1 MILHTFFRL
10 DKSVKYAYL
19 NWRKGKRLMEQ
30 PNRRGECMSAP
41 VLSVKN
47 LVKRYKEKIAL
58 DHFNLDVAKG
68 EVLGL
73 LGPNGCGKTT
83 AINCI
88 LSLLKHDKGEIRI
101 FDEPMSPDAF
111 AIKRKIG
118 LVPQEVSVYYDF
130 TVKQNIDYFCG
141 LYIDNGAERKKLVE
155 EAIDFV
161 GLNNYESYKAKKL
174 SGGLLRRLN
183 IACGIAHKPE
193 LIFLDEPTVAVD
205 AQSRNFILS
214 GIRKLVQN
222 GSTIV
227 YTTHYLE
234 EAEQLCDR
242 MVIMDNGRDI
252 ANGTFDE
259 LKDLIRTSEKV
270 IVEFVGLHDT
280 ADSIMEALKTI
291 PHVTGVV
298 QNGSEWLIT
307 FENSINNLNELILF
321 INKRQLAYRKLYSE
335 RPSLSDIFLE
345 LTGKELRD

>member
-1 MILHTFFRL
+1 
-10 DKSVKYAYL
+10 
-19 NWRKGKRLMEQ
+19 MEQ
-30 PNRRGECMSAP
+30 PNRRGECMSTP

-58 DHFNLDVAKG
+58 DHFNLAVAKG

-88 LSLLKHDKGEIRI
+88 LSLLKYDKGEIRI
-101 FDEPMSPDAF
+101 FDEPMRPDDF

-130 TVKQNIDYFCG
+130 TVTQNIDYFCG

-214 GIRKLVQN
+214 GIRKLAQN
-222 GSTIV
+222 GITIV

-270 IVEFVGLHDT
+270 VVEFVGLHDT
-280 ADSIMEALKTI
+280 ADSIIEALKTI

>member
-1 MILHTFFRL
+1 
-10 DKSVKYAYL
+10 
-19 NWRKGKRLMEQ
+19 
-30 PNRRGECMSAP
+30 MSAS

-58 DHFNLDVAKG
+58 DHFNLEVTKG

-88 LSLLKHDKGEIRI
+88 LSLLKYDKGEIKI
-101 FDEPMSPDAF
+101 FDEPMRPDAF
-111 AIKRKIG
+111 SIKRKIG

-141 LYIDNGAERKKLVE
+141 LYIDNGSERKTLVQ

-161 GLNNYESYKAKKL
+161 GLNNYASYKAKKL

-193 LIFLDEPTVAVD
+193 LIFFDEPTVAVD

-214 GIRKLVQN
+214 GIRKLAHN
-222 GSTIV
+222 GATIV

-234 EAEQLCDR
+234 EAERLCDR
-242 MVIMDNGRDI
+242 MVIMDNGRDS

-270 IVEFVGLHDT
+270 VVEFVDLHDT
-280 ADSIMEALKTI
+280 AERIMEVLRSI
-291 PHVTGVV
+291 PHVISVV
-298 QNGSEWLIT
+298 QNGSEWIIT

-321 INKRQLAYRKLYSE
+321 INTRQLTYRKLYSE
-335 RPSLSDIFLE
+335 HPSLSDIFLE

>member
-1 MILHTFFRL
+1 MNT
-10 DKSVKYAYL
+10 
-19 NWRKGKRLMEQ
+19 
-30 PNRRGECMSAP
+30 P

-47 LVKRYKEKIAL
+47 LVKQYKEKIAL

-88 LSLLKHDKGEIRI
+88 LSLLKYDKGEIRI
-101 FDEPMSPDAF
+101 FYEPMRPDAF

-214 GIRKLVQN
+214 SIRKLAQN

-270 IVEFVGLHDT
+270 VVEFVGLHDT
-280 ADSIMEALKTI
+280 AGSIMEALKTI

>member
-1 MILHTFFRL
+1 
-10 DKSVKYAYL
+10 
-19 NWRKGKRLMEQ
+19 MEQ
-30 PNRRGECMSAP
+30 PNRRGECMNTP

-88 LSLLKHDKGEIRI
+88 LSLLKYDKGEIRI
-101 FDEPMSPDAF
+101 FDEPMRPDAF

-118 LVPQEVSVYYDF
+118 LVPQEVSVY
-130 TVKQNIDYFCG
+130 
-141 LYIDNGAERKKLVE
+141 YIDNGAERKKLVE

-214 GIRKLVQN
+214 GIRKLAQN

-270 IVEFVGLHDT
+270 VVEFVGLHDT